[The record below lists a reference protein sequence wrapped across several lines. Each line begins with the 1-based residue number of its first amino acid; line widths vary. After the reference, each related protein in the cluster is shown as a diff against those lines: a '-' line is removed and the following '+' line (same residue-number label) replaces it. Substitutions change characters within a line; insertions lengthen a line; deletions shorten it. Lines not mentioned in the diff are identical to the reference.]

1 MTTITTPAAFLLVDD
16 FPGSAGHRRTLEAYR
31 TKLNTEYVLVLF
43 VYARPLLLTCL
54 LLFFFF
60 SISWVL
66 SRVVL
71 DFFLPVGGHRDTH
84 GKIGSSRPPCIGPS
98 SRM

>member
-71 DFFLPVGGHRDTH
+71 DFFFTRGRSSGHPRKNRFEQASLH
-84 GKIGSSRPPCIGPS
+84 RAVQ
-98 SRM
+98 